1 MGGKRKIRLEK
12 PVAKNSKFTGGKNGK
27 PRRGILREKIDLDL
41 YFIYRKHWMESKI
54 TEYEICRQEVF

>member
-1 MGGKRKIRLEK
+1 MFLHRLQYSDFFSQWMGGKRKIRLEK

-41 YFIYRKHWMESKI
+41 YFIYRKH
-54 TEYEICRQEVF
+54 